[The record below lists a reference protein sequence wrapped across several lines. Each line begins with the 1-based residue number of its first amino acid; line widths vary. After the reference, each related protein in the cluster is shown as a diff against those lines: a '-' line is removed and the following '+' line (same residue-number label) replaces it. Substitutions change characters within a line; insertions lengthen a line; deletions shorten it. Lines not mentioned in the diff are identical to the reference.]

1 MALFS
6 LRPTLTALVCATIAS
21 FASAGDLY
29 VLGGSGNLHY
39 PGSAQDESDSY
50 LTSEH
55 LTGINSSMGAGD
67 TGLKVT
73 LGYTLNPNF
82 AIEGRYVDIGSSARN
97 ASLTG
102 GSMGGD
108 YGGNGLNVSGLG
120 IFALNNEVSVFG
132 KAGLSLSN
140 MKGSAISAG
149 ISALSG
155 DDKTILGYGMGGI
168 YNLTS
173 KVGLRLE
180 WEKLFSDV
188 SLFSLGLQAKF

>member
-6 LRPTLTALVCATIAS
+6 LRPTLTALAFAALAS
-21 FASAGDLY
+21 LASAGDLY
-29 VLGGSGNLHY
+29 VLGAPGTLRYLGSG
-39 PGSAQDESDSY
+39 QDDSDSY

-55 LTGINSSMGAGD
+55 LTGINSSMAAGD

-73 LGYTLNPNF
+73 LGYALNPNF
-82 AIEGRYVDIGSSARN
+82 AIEGRYVDLGSSAHN
-97 ASLTG
+97 PSSSG
-102 GSMGGD
+102 GSLGGD

-140 MKGSAISAG
+140 LKGNGISAG
-149 ISALSG
+149 ISALNG
-155 DDKTILGYGMGGI
+155 EDKSSLGYGMGGI